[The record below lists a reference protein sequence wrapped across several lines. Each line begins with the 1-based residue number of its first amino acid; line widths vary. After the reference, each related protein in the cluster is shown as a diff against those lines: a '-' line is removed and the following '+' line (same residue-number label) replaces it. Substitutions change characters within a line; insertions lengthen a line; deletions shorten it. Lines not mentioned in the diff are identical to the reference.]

1 MNKWRIYV
9 AGIAMEVQ
17 GEGDY
22 TTLKKS
28 GLFTDIEQ
36 IDAFITLDR
45 DNLWIYKVMLNGR
58 PEIAVIKRTENEH
71 STGSVHEG

>member
-22 TTLKKS
+22 ATLKKS

-36 IDAFITLDR
+36 IDAFVTSDH

-71 STGSVHEG
+71 

>member
-22 TTLKKS
+22 ATLKKS
-28 GLFTDIEQ
+28 GLFTDIVQ
-36 IDAFITLDR
+36 IDAFVTLDR
-45 DNLWIYKVMLNGR
+45 DNVWIYKVMLNGR

-71 STGSVHEG
+71 

>member
-45 DNLWIYKVMLNGR
+45 DNLWIYKVIINGR

-71 STGSVHEG
+71 STSSVHEG

>member
-71 STGSVHEG
+71 STSSVHDG

>member
-9 AGIAMEVQ
+9 AGITMEVQ

-22 TTLKKS
+22 ATLKKS

-36 IDAFITLDR
+36 IDDFVTSDH

-71 STGSVHEG
+71 

>member
-22 TTLKKS
+22 ATLKKS
-28 GLFTDIEQ
+28 GLLTDIEQ
-36 IDAFITLDR
+36 IDAFVTLDR

-58 PEIAVIKRTENEH
+58 PEIAVIKRIENEH
-71 STGSVHEG
+71 STSPAHEG

>member
-22 TTLKKS
+22 ATLKKS

-36 IDAFITLDR
+36 IDAFVTLDR

-58 PEIAVIKRTENEH
+58 PEIAVIKRIENEH
-71 STGSVHEG
+71 

>member
-22 TTLKKS
+22 TTLKKR

-36 IDAFITLDR
+36 IDPFITVDR

-71 STGSVHEG
+71 STSSVHEG

>member
-71 STGSVHEG
+71 STSSVHEG

>member
-1 MNKWRIYV
+1 MNKWRIHV

-28 GLFTDIEQ
+28 GLFTDIKQ

-71 STGSVHEG
+71 STSSVHEG

>member
-9 AGIAMEVQ
+9 AGIAMEGQ

-45 DNLWIYKVMLNGR
+45 DNLWIYEVMLNGR

-71 STGSVHEG
+71 STSSVHEG

>member
-45 DNLWIYKVMLNGR
+45 DNLWIYKVIINGR

>member
-28 GLFTDIEQ
+28 GLFTDKI
-36 IDAFITLDR
+36 
-45 DNLWIYKVMLNGR
+45 GR
-58 PEIAVIKRTENEH
+58 AHV
-71 STGSVHEG
+71 

>member
-17 GEGDY
+17 GEGGY

-71 STGSVHEG
+71 STSSVHEG

>member
-28 GLFTDIEQ
+28 GLFTDIKQ

-71 STGSVHEG
+71 STSSVHEG

>member
-9 AGIAMEVQ
+9 AGIAMELE

-22 TTLKKS
+22 AVLKKS
-28 GLFTDIEQ
+28 GLFTEIEQ
-36 IDAFITLDR
+36 TDAFVTADG
-45 DNLWIYKVMLNGR
+45 DNLWIYRVMLNGR

-71 STGSVHEG
+71 

>member
-58 PEIAVIKRTENEH
+58 PVIAVIKRTENEH
-71 STGSVHEG
+71 STSSVHEG